1 MNIDFLSFDI
11 DDTLLPAENPHFSF
25 SQQWNKLVF
34 DKKPLLSYNTGRLI
48 DDTLKLV
55 LNRRL
60 PVPDYI
66 ICGVGT
72 TIYDVKKRELI
83 KEFSQILEEGWDNK
97 KVEHIMNALPLG
109 LEKQPDFYQND
120 YKSSWYLHNA
130 SSDTIDTIEQRLS
143 SVGLDINVVYS
154 SDLHLDI
161 LPKWANKGNALRWLL
176 EHLKIDAD
184 KALVAGDSGNDTA
197 MFQIEGIKGIVV
209 ANAHPE
215 LLRDVKPGRIYFSGK
230 KHDEGVIEGLL
241 HYGAHL
247 NNNANDTQEQ
257 NVVHEPINLE
267 QVNLM
272 DTGNITSVDS
282 EQKELI
288 LKGYEE
294 AVKTIR
300 KNITPIGFSACSLID
315 NMSSGTDVNYRS
327 VWGRDGAIAITGT
340 VALIKEKDIY
350 ECQLATL
357 KTLLRHV
364 TPAGQIPSNVSID
377 TGKPD
382 YSGVG
387 GICSI
392 DSGLW
397 VVIAF
402 HDFVKASGNMEFL
415 RSQIDTL
422 QRVMIWL
429 SAQDGNNDSL
439 LEIPEAG
446 DWTDLFGRS
455 YNVLYDE
462 ILWYRANV
470 CFGRLLEL
478 VGQHDKAGD
487 YLRWSQVIKR
497 EIVKRFWPTINGI
510 LDHTTGFA
518 DKQFSLG
525 DARYLV
531 AQITP
536 FDFSWRCDVYANI
549 LAFLYNVVDKEKA
562 TTTFRFVWGA
572 GVNEPFPVKNVYP
585 AVMAGD
591 PDWRPYYTV
600 NLLNLPN
607 HYHNGGIWPFVGG
620 GWVRYINKL
629 GMKDLAMKEL
639 YKLAELNKLGVYR
652 EWEFNEWANGITGR
666 PMGKSYQAWSAS
678 EYIAACHE
686 LNLVN

>member
-1 MNIDFLSFDI
+1 MEIALLSFDI
-11 DDTLLPAENPHFSF
+11 DDTLLPASNSHFSF
-25 SQQWNKLVF
+25 ADQWKKLSF
-34 DKKPLLSYNTGRLI
+34 ETKPTICYNTGRLL
-48 DDTLKLV
+48 DETLKLV
-55 LNRRL
+55 LSRRL
-60 PVPDYI
+60 PVPSYL

-72 TIYDVKKRELI
+72 SIYDVKARQLL
-83 KEFSQILEEGWDNK
+83 KEFSQILEEGWDIK
-97 KVEHIMNALPLG
+97 KVEHAIVNLKIDI
-109 LEKQPDFYQND
+109 EKQPEYLQNE
-120 YKSSWYLHNA
+120 YKSSWYLHSA
-130 SSDTIDTIEQRLS
+130 STDTIRGIEDKLAAA
-143 SVGLDINVVYS
+143 GLDVNVIYS

-176 EHLKIDAD
+176 RHLNITAD
-184 KALVAGDSGNDTA
+184 HAIVAGDSGNDTA
-197 MFQIEGIKGIVV
+197 MFQIEGINGIVV

-215 LLRDVKPGRIYFSGK
+215 LLRDVKPGRAYFSPK
-230 KHDEGVIEGLL
+230 AHDEGVIDGLL
-241 HYGAHL
+241 HYGAKL
-247 NNNANDTQEQ
+247 STEYIQDNFSGN
-257 NVVHEPINLE
+257 EPINLE
-267 QVNLM
+267 QINLM
-272 DTGNITSVDS
+272 DVGNIKHISQGQID
-282 EQKELI
+282 LI

-300 KNITPIGFSACSLID
+300 KNITPMGFSACSLND
-315 NMSSGTDVNYRS
+315 NLSSGTDSNYRS
-327 VWGRDGAIAITGT
+327 VWGRDGSIAITGT
-340 VALIKEKDIY
+340 IPLIKEKDIY
-350 ECQLATL
+350 DCQLNTL
-357 KTLLRHV
+357 KTLLKHV
-364 TPAGQIPSNVSID
+364 SLAGQIPSNVSLD

-397 VVIAF
+397 LMIAF
-402 HDFVKASGNMEFL
+402 HDFIKASGNIDFL
-415 RSQIDTL
+415 RSNADTL
-422 QRVMIWL
+422 QRMMIWL
-429 SAQDGNNDSL
+429 TAQDANNDAL

-478 VGQHDKAGD
+478 LGEHERAGN

-497 EIVKRFWPTINGI
+497 EIIQKFWPKINGI

-518 DKQFSLG
+518 EKQFSLG
-525 DARYLV
+525 DARYLI

-549 LAFLYNVVDKEKA
+549 LAFLYNVTDIEKA

-585 AVMAGD
+585 TVMAGD

-607 HYHNGGIWPFVGG
+607 HYHNGGIWPFIGG

-629 GMKDLAMKEL
+629 GMRDLALKEL
-639 YKLAELNKLGVYR
+639 YKLAELNKLGVFN

-678 EYIAACHE
+678 EYILACHD
-686 LNLVN
+686 LNLIN